1 MYKLPYLIENLKSNY
16 CKLVFVIA
24 WVTAFKIVPEG
35 LLKTPHLGLTIF
47 FSTTFAF
54 SIACMVRSI
63 KEKAVTAQKVG
74 GSVVGI
80 ITSTLG
86 ISALQVCGLSNPMCG
101 ASVGLGFLS
110 TLFPSVMFHYGME
123 ISLFAIILGIFF
135 QLFSLYKMHCL
146 SWNTH

>member
-1 MYKLPYLIENLKSNY
+1 
-16 CKLVFVIA
+16 
-24 WVTAFKIVPEG
+24 VPAVLWNADYI
-35 LLKTPHLGLTIF
+35 LLAILFNTF
-47 FSTTFAF
+47 FAF

-86 ISALQVCGLSNPMCG
+86 ISALQICGLSNPVCG
-101 ASVGLGFLS
+101 ASVGFGFLS

-123 ISLFAIILGIFF
+123 ISLFTIILGIFF

-146 SWNTH
+146 SWSTH